1 MPKPFYKHKPLLDEN
16 LPPRQVLSQLNAHF
30 DVSTSSTTCIMV
42 DERPGSLQ
50 ISYVP
55 RTRHFDLAMSLGRVI
70 LTINAKD
77 FRPLLRD
84 DAPGVI
90 GIPEAWST
98 TRLDT
103 KLTALLKQ
111 HNPTFFRGHYRALVA
126 PDLPNEA
133 S

>member
-1 MPKPFYKHKPLLDEN
+1 MPKPFYKHKLLLDEN

-30 DVSTSSTTCIMV
+30 DVKHIKHDLHHGGMKG
-42 DERPGSLQ
+42 PA
-50 ISYVP
+50 IYK
-55 RTRHFDLAMSLGRVI
+55 LAMSLGRII

-111 HNPTFFRGHYRALVA
+111 HNPTFFRGHYRALAA